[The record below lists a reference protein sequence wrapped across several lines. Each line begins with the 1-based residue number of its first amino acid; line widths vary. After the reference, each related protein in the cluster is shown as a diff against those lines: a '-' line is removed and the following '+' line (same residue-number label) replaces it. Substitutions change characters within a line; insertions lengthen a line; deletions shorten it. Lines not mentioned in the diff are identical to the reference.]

1 MVAKRAL
8 SGLPSGRSSGRSS
21 VLTLVAGLTLLVG
34 LTGCTGSTSGS
45 TTGSG
50 SSTAGSGATSAPSV
64 PVPSSTIVNEPA
76 ARKDVTPGACT
87 QTSSGWQMTGTV
99 TNSGSKQ
106 AVYTIVV
113 SFTTKQSTV
122 LARGTD
128 KLTVKA
134 GATKKWTAGASFAKT
149 KGVQCVLRGVARV
162 S

>member
-1 MVAKRAL
+1 MA
-8 SGLPSGRSSGRSS
+8 GLA
-21 VLTLVAGLTLLVG
+21 LVAGLLLS
-34 LTGCTGSTSGS
+34 GCTMSTSGS

-50 SSTAGSGATSAPSV
+50 SSTSGAGGTSAPSARS
-64 PVPSSTIVNEPA
+64 PSSTIVNEPA

-106 AVYTIVV
+106 AAYTIVV
-113 SFTTKQSTV
+113 SFTTKASTV

-128 KLTVKA
+128 KVTVKA
-134 GATKKWTAGASFAKT
+134 GATKKWTAQASFAKT

-162 S
+162 A